1 MQSLRRT
8 ASVFATLGVAI
19 FLLAAY
25 AGDMQ
30 DPLYGTWMLR
40 VEKSSF
46 GQVPGPK
53 GQLVTYAFA
62 DGFET
67 MTSHGMNSEGNPTK
81 VSYKA
86 RYDGKDYTMVGS
98 LGGET
103 ITLRRI
109 DAFTTESTEKR
120 AGKVTITAL
129 RRVSPDGKTM
139 TEEFKGTLSD
149 GRMLNSSRVFDRR

>member
-8 ASVFATLGVAI
+8 ASVLATLGVAI

-25 AGDMQ
+25 AADPQ

-46 GQVPGPK
+46 GQVRGPK
-53 GQLVTYAFA
+53 GELLAYAIA
-62 DGFET
+62 DGLET
-67 MTSHGMNSEGNPTK
+67 MTSHGMNSEGNPTR

-86 RYDGKDYTMVGS
+86 RYDGKDYAIVGS
-98 LGGET
+98 MGGDT

-120 AGKVTITAL
+120 AGKATITAL
-129 RRVSPDGKTM
+129 RRVSPDGKTL
-139 TEEFKGTLSD
+139 TEEFNGTLSD
-149 GRMLNSSRVFDRR
+149 GRQLHATMVFDRR